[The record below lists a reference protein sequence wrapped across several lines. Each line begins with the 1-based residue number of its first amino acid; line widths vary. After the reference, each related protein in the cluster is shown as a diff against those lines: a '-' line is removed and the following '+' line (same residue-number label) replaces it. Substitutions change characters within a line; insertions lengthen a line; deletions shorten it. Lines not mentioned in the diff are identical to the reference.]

1 MSLMRKTQRTTRR
14 LFLRRIGVLLL
25 ASVALLSLSAARGSA
40 AVSESDVKAA
50 FIYNCAKFVEWPKDA
65 FPADTAP
72 IQIAVIGDDEFAG
85 KLKTLL
91 ADKKAQ
97 GRSFEVKRIFIPQ
110 EAKNFQIVFISNSE
124 NRRLQQILDAAKKS
138 SVLTIGETE
147 QFMDLGGMINLF
159 FEDTQLRFD
168 VNADA
173 AEKAK
178 LVISS
183 KLLRLA
189 RRVRK

>member
-1 MSLMRKTQRTTRR
+1 MSLMRKSQSTRGT
-14 LFLRRIGVLLL
+14 LPLRRFGLALL
-25 ASVALLSLSAARGSA
+25 ASAVLFLVWPVRGSA
-40 AVSESDVKAA
+40 AVSETDVKAA
-50 FIYNCAKFVEWPKDA
+50 FLYNCAKFVEWPKETFA
-65 FPADTAP
+65 SESAP
-72 IQIAVIGDDEFAG
+72 IQIAVIGDDEFAA
-85 KLKTLL
+85 KLKSLL
-91 ADKKAQ
+91 SDKKAQ
-97 GRSFEVKRIFIPQ
+97 GRSFEVKKLSNPQ
-110 EAKNFQIVFISNSE
+110 EVKNFQMVLISNSE

-189 RRVRK
+189 RRVKK

>member
-1 MSLMRKTQRTTRR
+1 M
-14 LFLRRIGVLLL
+14 L
-25 ASVALLSLSAARGSA
+25 ATGGARA

-65 FPADTAP
+65 FASETAP
-72 IQIAVIGDDEFAG
+72 IQIAVVGDEEFAT
-85 KLKTLL
+85 KLKSLL
-91 ADKKAQ
+91 SDKKAQ
-97 GRSFEVKRIFIPQ
+97 GRSFEVKRVSNPQ
-110 EAKNFQIVFISNSE
+110 DARNFHIVFISNSE
-124 NRRLQQILDAAKKS
+124 ARRLAQFLDATKKS
-138 SVLTIGETE
+138 SALTIGESD
-147 QFMDLGGMINLF
+147 QFLDLGGMINLF
-159 FEDTQLRFD
+159 FEEAQLRFE

-189 RRVRK
+189 KRVKK